1 MTSQNTAGNGGFMSV
16 ELTGTSSTTGGA
28 VCSLA
33 NPEGATLMIVRSLFL
48 VKTASTGGANI
59 NIGVGATATT
69 DASDIISALAI
80 NGVTANTLYN
90 GEAMTTAAKTAY
102 TVPALWTSD
111 KFVNATGSATT
122 AGFTGTLFLEYVRV
136 AG

>member
-1 MTSQNTAGNGGFMSV
+1 MTTQNYTGNTFFSV

-28 VCSLA
+28 MCSLA
-33 NPEGATLMIVRSLFL
+33 NPEGVTLMIVRALFL
-48 VKTASTGGANI
+48 VKTASTGAANI

-90 GEAMTTAAKTAY
+90 GEAMTTGAKTAY

-111 KFVNATGSATT
+111 KFINATGSASS